1 MRAVMEFTQF
11 TGTTVENTK
20 GHWEVTVSAWV
31 SGGWEWGWGGGMGGG
46 GGWRGDRSL
55 CGIVCYCASDGP
67 EC

>member
-31 SGGWEWGWGGGMGGG
+31 SGGWEWEWGC
-46 GGWRGDRSL
+46 GGWVVEGGEATARS
-55 CGIVCYCASDGP
+55 V
-67 EC
+67 E